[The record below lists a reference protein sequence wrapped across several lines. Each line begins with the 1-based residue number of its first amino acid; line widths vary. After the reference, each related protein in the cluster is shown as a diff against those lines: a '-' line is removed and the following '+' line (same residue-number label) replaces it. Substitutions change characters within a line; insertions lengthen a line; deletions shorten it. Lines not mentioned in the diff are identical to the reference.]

1 MSIKKSQ
8 ISAII
13 FAAIAIVIIIIGTIV
28 FRKQYE
34 QDPVVPGPGVTRI
47 TKLSEWY
54 PNLKGTVNDTDVYI
68 LDSGVPGGKFL
79 IWGGTHT
86 DEVAGVM
93 AAYILVENMVPTVGC
108 FYIIPHANE
117 SAFTNTEPGKGAPD
131 RVYFTLDDGSTR
143 WFRMGSRATNPLH
156 QWPDPEMYVHYP
168 SGQFLAPDEAR
179 NFNRVHPGKANGTIT
194 QQTAYAF
201 NQLVTKEGID
211 MVLDMHE
218 APPEKPLVDA
228 VCAHQ
233 DALELVTELA
243 LNLEFD
249 DVFMRI
255 EQSPVNLHG
264 FSHREMGDHTD
275 ALAILSEEVNLIQ
288 GAVHG
293 AINAQSVL
301 DGQDK
306 FYDILKKR
314 AIDGENVL
322 QTHWNYETEVARHIE
337 TDEPIIITG
346 EPIAYRSARNLTMIY
361 EMIYTFND
369 LYPEKPMEAEGI
381 PLMAEIMSYEWDGM
395 KEGKY
400 GMGLAHYLHSGAKAP
415 AEWKDLWN

>member
-1 MSIKKSQ
+1 MKNKKNV
-8 ISAII
+8 I
-13 FAAIAIVIIIIGTIV
+13 FACILSVIAIAIIIVGAVV
-28 FRKQYE
+28 FRRQYQ

-54 PNLKGTVNDTDVYI
+54 PEIKGTVNDTDVYI

-79 IWGGTHT
+79 IWSGTHA
-86 DEVAGVM
+86 DEIAGVM
-93 AAYILVENMVPTVGC
+93 ASYILIENMVPTTGC

-117 SAFTNTEPGKGAPD
+117 SAMSNTEPGKGAPD
-131 RVYFTLDDGSTR
+131 RFYIPLEDGSTR
-143 WFRMGSRATNPLH
+143 WFRTGSRASNPVH
-156 QWPDPEMYVHYP
+156 QWPDPEMYVHFP
-168 SGQFLAPDEAR
+168 SGQFLAPDESR
-179 NFNRVHPGKANGTIT
+179 NFNRVHPGKADGTIT

-201 NQLVTKEGID
+201 NQLVIKEGID
-211 MVLDMHE
+211 MVLDQHE

-233 DALELVTELA
+233 DALDLVTEMA

-264 FSHREMGDHTD
+264 FSHREMGDFTD

-293 AINAQSVL
+293 AIDCENLLS
-301 DGQDK
+301 GQDK
-306 FYDILKKR
+306 FYDLLKSR
-314 AIDGENVL
+314 ELNGENVL
-322 QTHWNYETEVARHIE
+322 KTHWNYDTEVATHIE
-337 TDEPIIITG
+337 TGEPIVITG
-346 EPIAYRSARNLTMIY
+346 EPLAYRSARNLTMIY

-369 LYPEKPMEAEGI
+369 MYPEKPLEADNI
-381 PLMAEIMSYEWDGM
+381 PVMAEIMSYEWDGM
-395 KEGKY
+395 LQGY
-400 GMGLAHYLHSGAKAP
+400 SGAGLGHYLHSDAKAP
-415 AEWKDLWN
+415 VEWTELWK

>member
-1 MSIKKSQ
+1 MKLKKNQ
-8 ISAII
+8 IFACILAVIAII
-13 FAAIAIVIIIIGTIV
+13 IIIIGAIV
-28 FRKQYE
+28 FRRQYE

-68 LDSGVPGGKFL
+68 LDSGNPGGKFL
-79 IWGGTHT
+79 IWSGTHS
-86 DEVAGVM
+86 DEVACIM
-93 AAYILVENMVPTVGC
+93 ASYILIENMVPTSGC

-117 SAFTNTEPGKGAPD
+117 SGLSNTEPGKGAPD
-131 RVYFTLDDGSTR
+131 RFYIPLEDGTTR
-143 WFRMGSRATNPLH
+143 WFRAGSRASNPVH

-179 NFNRVHPGKANGTIT
+179 NFNRVHPGKSNGTIT

-233 DALELVTELA
+233 DALDFVTEMA

-275 ALAILSEEVNLIQ
+275 ALAILSEEVNVIQ

-293 AINAQSVL
+293 EINAEVVL
-301 DGQDK
+301 SGQDK
-306 FYDILKKR
+306 FYNTLKQR
-314 AIDGENVL
+314 ELNGENVL
-322 QTHWNYETEVARHIE
+322 KTHWNYETEVATHI
-337 TDEPIIITG
+337 TTGEPIIITG
-346 EPIAYRSARNLTMIY
+346 EPLAYRSARNLTMIY
-361 EMIYTFND
+361 EMLYTFTS
-369 LYPEKPMEAEGI
+369 LYPDKPLEADGI
-381 PLMAEIMSYEWDGM
+381 PVMQEIMSYEWDGM
-395 KEGKY
+395 QKGIW
-400 GMGLAHYLHSGAKAP
+400 GAGLGHYLHSGAKHP
-415 AEWKDLWN
+415 VEWTDLWN